1 MCLAVN
7 NFIIYIKLIGPC
19 NHVVYNCIVVMIMF
33 EKECN
38 ANAAVDNELNQFS
51 FTISSKILDLHR
63 MTLELFQIENEKSK
77 KLNYYPIGK

>member
-1 MCLAVN
+1 
-7 NFIIYIKLIGPC
+7 
-19 NHVVYNCIVVMIMF
+19 MF

-63 MTLELFQIENEKSK
+63 MTLELFQIKYEKSK